1 MKERFRINIAVVV
14 VVVDDAMAVA
24 GLWTDKKVLLRR
36 LIISLLV
43 LKLILL

>member
-1 MKERFRINIAVVV
+1 MKEGFRINIAVVV
-14 VVVDDAMAVA
+14 VVDDVMAVA

-36 LIISLLV
+36 PIISLLV